1 MDKKAGRLRGF
12 PRDGD
17 EFHVFNLY
25 LDKEVFRNFKAQCV
39 VDGVTVREKLIN
51 MIESSLE
58 HL

>member
-1 MDKKAGRLRGF
+1 MDKKAERLRGF
-12 PRDGD
+12 ARDGD

-25 LDKEVFRNFKAQCV
+25 LNKEVFRKFKSQCV

-51 MIESSLE
+51 MIKSSLE